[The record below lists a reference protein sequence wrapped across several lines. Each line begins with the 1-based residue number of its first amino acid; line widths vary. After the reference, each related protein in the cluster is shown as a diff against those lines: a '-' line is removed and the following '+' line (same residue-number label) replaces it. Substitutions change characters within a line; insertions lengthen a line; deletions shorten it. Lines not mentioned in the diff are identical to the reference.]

1 LHRAQYQLGGVSNQA
16 PRQAEQVTT
25 LLQAA
30 RSGQADAMDR
40 LMALVYDELHRL
52 AERQLRREH
61 QERTLN
67 PTGLVHEAYLKLVSD
82 GPINASNR
90 AHFLGIAAR
99 VMRQVLV
106 DAARRRNASKR
117 GGDWV
122 ATTLSGG
129 EQAIQVQLDELIALD
144 AALEQID
151 PRQRQI
157 VEYRFFGGL
166 EESEIAE
173 LLNISERTVRREWVK
188 ARAWLYQSLYSKP

>member
-1 LHRAQYQLGGVSNQA
+1 LAIVSNH
-16 PRQAEQVTT
+16 PRRQSEQVTT

-30 RSGQADAMDR
+30 RSGQPDAMDR
-40 LMALVYDELHRL
+40 LIPLVYDELHRL

-61 QERTLN
+61 GERTLN
-67 PTGLVHEAYLKLVSD
+67 PTGLVHEAYLKLFSD
-82 GPINASNR
+82 GPVNASNR

-106 DAARRRNASKR
+106 DAARRRKANKR
-117 GGDWV
+117 GGDWIP
-122 ATTLSGG
+122 TTLSGA
-129 EQAIQVQLDELIALD
+129 EQAIEVQLDELIALD

-166 EESEIAE
+166 EEREIAE
-173 LLNISERTVRREWVK
+173 LLNVSERTVRREWVK